1 MGFPLSALNFGLSKT
16 GRLKNPILGTDS
28 NRRIVKNYRKDGNMT
43 MTVLNRLKTEL
54 NNKDYYSDDTYSMY
68 LDENGLDS
76 VANYNCNTMKKALYQ
91 TVYDI
96 LDSLANNIDLFR
108 SVTTE
113 FATTSEAYKYLQER
127 LNDIQA
133 KIISIPDNTDEEE
146 SNIHFM
152 FHD

>member
-1 MGFPLSALNFGLSKT
+1 
-16 GRLKNPILGTDS
+16 
-28 NRRIVKNYRKDGNMT
+28 
-43 MTVLNRLKTEL
+43 MTVLDRLKIEL

-68 LDENGLDS
+68 LDENGLSATDTFAK
-76 VANYNCNTMKKALYQ
+76 ANMKKALYQ

-108 SVTTE
+108 NVETE

-133 KIISIPDNTDEEE
+133 KIISIPDDTAEEE
-146 SNIHFM
+146 SNIHFL

>member
-1 MGFPLSALNFGLSKT
+1 MANT
-16 GRLKNPILGTDS
+16 I
-28 NRRIVKNYRKDGNMT
+28 
-43 MTVLNRLKTEL
+43 TVLNRLKTEM
-54 NNKDYYSDDTYSMY
+54 NNKDYYSDDTYAMY

-76 VANYNCNTMKKALYQ
+76 VANYDCNTMKKQLYQ

-113 FATTSEAYKYLQER
+113 FSTTSEAYKYLQER

-133 KIISIPDNTDEEE
+133 KIISIPDDTTEEE
-146 SNIHFM
+146 SNIHFL

>member
-1 MGFPLSALNFGLSKT
+1 
-16 GRLKNPILGTDS
+16 
-28 NRRIVKNYRKDGNMT
+28 MT
-43 MTVLNRLKTEL
+43 MTVLQRFKIEL
-54 NNKDYYSDDTYSMY
+54 NNKNYYDDDTFAMY
-68 LDENGLDS
+68 LDENGLTATDT
-76 VANYNCNTMKKALYQ
+76 YDKTTMRKALYQ

-113 FATTSEAYKYLQER
+113 FATTTEAYKYLQER

-133 KIISIPDNTDEEE
+133 KIISIPDDTAEEE
-146 SNIHFM
+146 SNIHFL

>member
-1 MGFPLSALNFGLSKT
+1 
-16 GRLKNPILGTDS
+16 
-28 NRRIVKNYRKDGNMT
+28 MT
-43 MTVLNRLKTEL
+43 MTVLQRFKIEL
-54 NNKDYYSDDTYSMY
+54 NNKNYYDDDTFAMY
-68 LDENGLDS
+68 LGENGLTATDT
-76 VANYNCNTMKKALYQ
+76 YDKTTMRKALYQ

-133 KIISIPDNTDEEE
+133 KIISIPDDTTEEE
-146 SNIHFM
+146 SNIHFL

>member
-1 MGFPLSALNFGLSKT
+1 
-16 GRLKNPILGTDS
+16 
-28 NRRIVKNYRKDGNMT
+28 MT
-43 MTVLNRLKTEL
+43 MTVLQRFKIEL
-54 NNKDYYSDDTYSMY
+54 NNKNYYDDDTFIMY
-68 LDENGLDS
+68 LDENGLTATDT
-76 VANYNCNTMKKALYQ
+76 YDKTTMRKALYQ

-113 FATTSEAYKYLQER
+113 FATTTEAYKYLQER

-133 KIISIPDNTDEEE
+133 KIISIPDDTAEEE
-146 SNIHFM
+146 SNIHFL

>member
-1 MGFPLSALNFGLSKT
+1 MANTITVLD
-16 GRLKNPILGTDS
+16 RLKI
-28 NRRIVKNYRKDGNMT
+28 
-43 MTVLNRLKTEL
+43 EL

-76 VANYNCNTMKKALYQ
+76 TANFNVVTMKKSLYQ

-108 SVTTE
+108 SVVTE
-113 FATTSEAYKYLQER
+113 FTTTSEAYKYLQER

-133 KIISIPDNTDEEE
+133 KIFSIPDNPYEDEP
-146 SNIHFM
+146 NIHFL

>member
-1 MGFPLSALNFGLSKT
+1 
-16 GRLKNPILGTDS
+16 
-28 NRRIVKNYRKDGNMT
+28 MT
-43 MTVLNRLKTEL
+43 ITVLNRLKTEL

-76 VANYNCNTMKKALYQ
+76 VANYDCNTMKKALYQ

-108 SVTTE
+108 SVETE
-113 FATTSEAYKYLQER
+113 FATTSEAYKYLEQR
-127 LNDIQA
+127 LNTIEA
-133 KIISIPDNTDEEE
+133 TIISIPDSTDDNEPD
-146 SNIHFM
+146 SMFNFM

>member
-1 MGFPLSALNFGLSKT
+1 MANT
-16 GRLKNPILGTDS
+16 IT
-28 NRRIVKNYRKDGNMT
+28 I
-43 MTVLNRLKTEL
+43 LNRLKTEL

-76 VANYNCNTMKKALYQ
+76 VANYDCNTMKKALYQ

-113 FATTSEAYKYLQER
+113 FATTTEAYKYLQER
-127 LNDIQA
+127 LNDINA
-133 KIISIPDNTDEEE
+133 KIISIPDDTAEEE
-146 SNIHFM
+146 SNIHFL

>member
-1 MGFPLSALNFGLSKT
+1 
-16 GRLKNPILGTDS
+16 
-28 NRRIVKNYRKDGNMT
+28 MT
-43 MTVLNRLKTEL
+43 MTVLQRFKIEL
-54 NNKDYYSDDTYSMY
+54 NNKNYYDDDTFGMY
-68 LDENGLDS
+68 LGENGLTATDT
-76 VANYNCNTMKKALYQ
+76 YDKTTMCKALYQ

-127 LNDIQA
+127 LNDIQS
-133 KIISIPDNTDEEE
+133 KIISIPDNTAEEE
-146 SNIHFM
+146 SNIHFL

>member
-1 MGFPLSALNFGLSKT
+1 MLLY
-16 GRLKNPILGTDS
+16 KNTIVERTD
-28 NRRIVKNYRKDGNMT
+28 N
-43 MTVLNRLKTEL
+43 MTVLERLKTEL
-54 NNKDYYSDDTYSMY
+54 NNKEYYSDDTFTMY
-68 LDENGLDS
+68 LDENGLKATDTF
-76 VANYNCNTMKKALYQ
+76 AKTTMKKQLYQ

-113 FATTSEAYKYLQER
+113 FSTTSEAYKYLQER

-146 SNIHFM
+146 SNIHFL

>member
-1 MGFPLSALNFGLSKT
+1 MANTITVLD
-16 GRLKNPILGTDS
+16 RLKI
-28 NRRIVKNYRKDGNMT
+28 
-43 MTVLNRLKTEL
+43 EL

-76 VANYNCNTMKKALYQ
+76 VANYDCNTMKKALYQ

-108 SVTTE
+108 SVVTE

-127 LNDIQA
+127 LNDIQS
-133 KIISIPDNTDEEE
+133 KIISIPDDTAEEE
-146 SNIHFM
+146 SNIHFL

>member
-1 MGFPLSALNFGLSKT
+1 MASTITSTITVLD
-16 GRLKNPILGTDS
+16 RLKI
-28 NRRIVKNYRKDGNMT
+28 
-43 MTVLNRLKTEL
+43 EL

-68 LDENGLDS
+68 LEENGLYSNAFFDK
-76 VANYNCNTMKKALYQ
+76 ATMKKALYQ

-108 SVTTE
+108 SVVTE
-113 FATTSEAYKYLQER
+113 FSTTSEAYKYLQAR

-133 KIISIPDNTDEEE
+133 KILSIPDDTAEEE
-146 SNIHFM
+146 SNIHFL